1 MHPLFGCLG
10 NGYNGRHEAR
20 DQRLLPKTE
29 VSVSEFLP
37 GNEAVAGS
45 QDDPDGI
52 ELRIAAK
59 LEQLPIIRSLAATVA
74 IRADFDL
81 DSIADLKLAVDEACS
96 TLITR
101 AIPGSALTC
110 RFILRDNEIRF
121 TGMATSAIET
131 EPKRDSFGWRV
142 LTTLTDQANSW
153 VHRNESGHV
162 VHIEIV
168 KRKTTGG

>member
-1 MHPLFGCLG
+1 
-10 NGYNGRHEAR
+10 
-20 DQRLLPKTE
+20 

-37 GNEAVAGS
+37 GNEAVAGA

-52 ELRIAAK
+52 ELRIGAK

-121 TGMATSAIET
+121 VGMATSASQA
-131 EPKRDSFGWRV
+131 EPRRDSFGWRV
-142 LTTLTDQANSW
+142 LTTLTDDASAW
-153 VHRNESGHV
+153 VERNASGHV